1 MKYKCLI
8 LDHDDTVVS
17 STASIHYPSFIEY
30 LKRMRPDRVELY
42 TLESFILKSFA
53 PGIISLFRDELGM
66 SDAEMAEEQKFW
78 EKFVI
83 ARVPKAYAGIGEIIE
98 RFIAEGGIVAVA
110 SHSLEKF
117 ILRDYEK
124 NSLPMPHRIYGSD
137 LPKDKIKPSPYAV
150 NELIREYGF
159 APSEMLMVDDLKTGF
174 DMARAA
180 GIDFAAAGW
189 SSDVPEIEAFMRE
202 HSDYYLKTTSEL
214 SKLLFG

>member
-8 LDHDDTVVS
+8 LDHDDTVVN

-30 LKRMRPDRVELY
+30 LKCTRPDCVKSY
-42 TLESFILKSFA
+42 TLEGFIRKNFT
-53 PGIISLFRDELGM
+53 PGIVSLFRDELGM
-66 SDAEMAEEQKFW
+66 SDSEMAEEQKFW
-78 EKFVI
+78 EKFVKTRI
-83 ARVPKAYAGIGEIIE
+83 PKAYTGIKEIIE
-98 RFIAEGGIVAVA
+98 RFVALGGTVAVA

-117 ILRDYEK
+117 ILRDYEH

-202 HSDYYLKTTSEL
+202 HSDYYLKTTDEL